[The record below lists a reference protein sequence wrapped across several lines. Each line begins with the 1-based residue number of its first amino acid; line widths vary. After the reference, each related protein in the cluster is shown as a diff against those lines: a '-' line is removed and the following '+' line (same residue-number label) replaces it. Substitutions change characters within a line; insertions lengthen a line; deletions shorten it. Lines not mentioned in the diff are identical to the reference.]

1 MLIYWVVFF
10 ILFLFSYVEL
20 ISARQSLVL
29 LRCVTLFIACMVGF
43 RYNIG
48 ADWETYVIIYN
59 RQIPSLLDPEY
70 RILMEPL
77 FWILG
82 SLCKTLGLSYACFFI
97 ILSLI
102 SFVVLFIV
110 IRRIGCGYIYLPIL
124 LYFCLFFCQFQLNIV
139 RHGIMAS
146 FVWLAFSYIKECS
159 LKKFVFFLLIA
170 AGFQLAALA
179 FFPFYFLL
187 NRCYMQK
194 SVVTLIFISLIFVML
209 GVSQKILLLGTK
221 IPVFGEFVNYYIL
234 DFYGRNVDA
243 SYGFSVGMI
252 VNLFLFLF
260 LYFGMR
266 SVYNDISNHLKIF
279 VNLLLYSFILSCFF
293 NAYAVFVERLVSV
306 TNMTLLF
313 ILPYVLHKIF
323 IGKVNKTIAFACI
336 VVYAMLMFTKT
347 LYTPVPLGGKYEY
360 QFIPYQYSFVI

>member
-1 MLIYWVVFF
+1 MGKRPTQQ
-10 ILFLFSYVEL
+10 VE
-20 ISARQSLVL
+20 SL
-29 LRCVTLFIACMVGF
+29 
-43 RYNIG
+43 
-48 ADWETYVIIYN
+48 
-59 RQIPSLLDPEY
+59 Q
-70 RILMEPL
+70 
-77 FWILG
+77 
-82 SLCKTLGLSYACFFI
+82 LS
-97 ILSLI
+97 
-102 SFVVLFIV
+102 
-110 IRRIGCGYIYLPIL
+110 
-124 LYFCLFFCQFQLNIV
+124 
-139 RHGIMAS
+139 
-146 FVWLAFSYIKECS
+146 KE
-159 LKKFVFFLLIA
+159 
-170 AGFQLAALA
+170 
-179 FFPFYFLL
+179 
-187 NRCYMQK
+187 
-194 SVVTLIFISLIFVML
+194 
-209 GVSQKILLLGTK
+209 ILLLGTK

>member
-10 ILFLFSYVEL
+10 ILFFFSYVEL
-20 ISARQSLVL
+20 IFARQFLVL
-29 LRCVTLFIACMVGF
+29 LKCVILFMACMVGF

-59 RQIPSLLDPEY
+59 KQISSLLDPEY
-70 RILMEPL
+70 NIFMEPL

-82 SLCKTLGLSYACFFI
+82 SLCKTLGLSYACFFT

-102 SFVVLFIV
+102 SFAVLFIV

-159 LKKFVFFLLIA
+159 LKKFVLFLLIA
-170 AGFQLAALA
+170 AGFQYAALA

-187 NRCYMQK
+187 NRCYTLK
-194 SVVTLIFISLIFVML
+194 SV
-209 GVSQKILLLGTK
+209 
-221 IPVFGEFVNYYIL
+221 
-234 DFYGRNVDA
+234 A
-243 SYGFSVGMI
+243 SYGLSVGMI

-260 LYFGMR
+260 IYFGMH
-266 SVYNDISNHLKIF
+266 SVYNDISNHFKIF

-293 NAYAVFVERLVSV
+293 NAYAVFVERFVSV

-313 ILPYVLHKIF
+313 ILPHVLHKIF
-323 IGKVNKTIAFACI
+323 IGKVNKTLAFACI

-347 LYTPVPLGGKYEY
+347 LYTPFPLGGKYEY
-360 QFIPYQYSFVI
+360 QFIPYQYSLSVQF